1 MKRKN
6 YITGGNLFKSLIT
19 KCVQKKH
26 NKVHV
31 QNFFTPTTILNF
43 EYTVLLSQ
51 SPRVL
56 N

>member
-19 KCVQKKH
+19 KKH

-31 QNFFTPTTILNF
+31 QHFFTPTTTLNF